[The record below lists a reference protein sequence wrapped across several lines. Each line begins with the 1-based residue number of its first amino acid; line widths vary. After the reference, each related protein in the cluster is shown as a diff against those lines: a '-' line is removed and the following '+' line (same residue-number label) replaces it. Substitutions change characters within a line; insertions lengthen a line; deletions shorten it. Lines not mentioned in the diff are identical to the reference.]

1 MATVFKFIVEDK
13 ATKTIG
19 KEVQVDANGVVLP
32 KDGAGTQLASFTGS
46 NKGVEHNRYLRAIN
60 PILNRYTGG
69 MWEKG
74 TRMYR
79 AGLGVI
85 DTAKNSGVGAALTS
99 VGAILIAQLIIMES
113 VKAIEKAIKEAKED
127 NQANFFKIKNGTM
140 LLSRDA
146 DYRKNIFG
154 KVIYSNQ

>member
-13 ATKTIG
+13 ATKSIG

-32 KDGAGTQLASFTGS
+32 KNGAGIQLASFTGS

-79 AGLGVI
+79 AGVGVI
-85 DTAKNSGVGAALTS
+85 DTAKHSGLATAAIG
-99 VGAILIAQLIIMES
+99 VGAILIYQLIAIEAI
-113 VKAIEKAIKEAKED
+113 KAIEKAIKAANEA
-127 NQANFFKIKNGTM
+127 NHANFLKIKSGM
-140 LLSRDA
+140 LVLNRNDLPQKSL
-146 DYRKNIFG
+146 FG
-154 KVIYSNQ
+154 KITYGGQ